1 MIFMRYISNVLTLV
15 SAVFA
20 VLIETKILVALVETY
35 LRRNIYYKLVQ
46 KYKGLFGKKNIV
58 RNNLSK

>member
-1 MIFMRYISNVLTLV
+1 MRYISNALTLV

-35 LRRNIYYKLVQ
+35 LRRNIYYK
-46 KYKGLFGKKNIV
+46 
-58 RNNLSK
+58 